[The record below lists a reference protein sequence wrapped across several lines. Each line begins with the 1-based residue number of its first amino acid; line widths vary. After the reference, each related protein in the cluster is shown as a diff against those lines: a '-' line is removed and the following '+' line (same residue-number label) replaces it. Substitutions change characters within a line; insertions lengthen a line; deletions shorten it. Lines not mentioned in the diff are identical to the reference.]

1 MKGIPA
7 PSSSILQKYGV
18 NLPGKVEV
26 IWEPLYH
33 YVTYPAAGAQI
44 FTFFQNPLG
53 QGGNTLSDTNMRSAG
68 QIPKGQQFVITSVQV
83 ELFLDG
89 DDIQDAGDPDQY
101 LRDYHNVMTGS
112 ANLQLEIGSKDYLQ
126 QGPLNKFPPV
136 QNVDASIALG
146 TGNAALEGSS
156 YAVGGGNTFNI
167 VPVTLTSNQNFSV
180 TINFDTAIAI
190 NADARFGVTLNG
202 YKFRNAQ

>member
-1 MKGIPA
+1 
-7 PSSSILQKYGV
+7 
-18 NLPGKVEV
+18 
-26 IWEPLYH
+26 
-33 YVTYPAAGAQI
+33 
-44 FTFFQNPLG
+44 
-53 QGGNTLSDTNMRSAG
+53 MRSAG

-126 QGPLNKFPPV
+126 QGPLNKFPPE